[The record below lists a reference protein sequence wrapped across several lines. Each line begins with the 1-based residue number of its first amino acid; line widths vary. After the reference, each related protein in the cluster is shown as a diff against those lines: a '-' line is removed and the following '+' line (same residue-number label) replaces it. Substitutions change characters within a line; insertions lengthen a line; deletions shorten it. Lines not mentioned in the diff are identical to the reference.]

1 MRLCYT
7 NDTLPII
14 SLSLLML
21 VRILWFLTGRHLE
34 FCGVIVKDPYQ
45 SIAIPFSCYVYLS
58 VLGIPLN
65 LLGYTNII
73 PNIYFKSRDVEWFP
87 CATSLIRKRGLPNIR
102 PQRDSFCRV
111 LKKICILSFPDR
123 QSGMISFCQIE
134 KERSS
139 WSFTHWI
146 RQWLR

>member
-1 MRLCYT
+1 M
-7 NDTLPII
+7 
-14 SLSLLML
+14 
-21 VRILWFLTGRHLE
+21 E

-87 CATSLIRKRGLPNIR
+87 CATSLIRKRGFQIAQHPTTAGQL
-102 PQRDSFCRV
+102 
-111 LKKICILSFPDR
+111 LS
-123 QSGMISFCQIE
+123 STE
-134 KERSS
+134 KNMYFVVSE
-139 WSFTHWI
+139 
-146 RQWLR
+146 